1 MSELSKCVL
10 NCRLCHLFAICCY
23 KKKKI
28 EEKEA
33 VKQNVVTSGKCNTAV
48 RGLGTTLPLSSAV
61 H

>member
-10 NCRLCHLFAICCY
+10 NCRLCHLFAICCF
-23 KKKKI
+23 KKKI

-33 VKQNVVTSGKCNTAV
+33 VKQNIVTSGKCKTAV
-48 RGLGTTLPLSSAV
+48 RSLGTTLPLSSAV